1 MTKKKIVIVGS
12 DGQLSYDLIK
22 IFSQD
27 NTLVKLKHSDL
38 DVTDFEGCIKVFKKE
53 KPQVVINTAA
63 FHRTGDCELNPKKSF
78 LVNAIGAYNC
88 AKASKEV
95 GAVTIFIST
104 DYVFDGTKK
113 YFNENDLPNPLNVYG
128 ASKLAGE
135 ALSKIGNPSCYI
147 VRTSWLYGK
156 RESGKG
162 HNFVY
167 LMLNKAKSEKE
178 IRVVGDQFGCPT
190 YTQDLAYKIEEI
202 INKKLPFGVYHIVNS
217 GYCSWYDF
225 AKKIFEFKN
234 IKTKLIT
241 CTSDE
246 YPSFF
251 KRPVYSILSTK
262 KIEKIKLGRL
272 RSWDEALRS
281 FLKELKR

>member
-1 MTKKKIVIVGS
+1 MLKRKIAIVGS

-22 IFSQD
+22 IFSED
-27 NTLVKLKHSDL
+27 NLLVKLKHNDL
-38 DVTDFEGCIKVFKKE
+38 DVTDIEACRRVFKKE

-95 GAVTIFIST
+95 GAVIIFIST

-128 ASKLAGE
+128 TSKLAGE
-135 ALSKIGNPSCYI
+135 ALTKIGNPQHYI

-156 RESGKG
+156 KKSGKG

-167 LMLNKAKSEKE
+167 LMLEKAQKE
-178 IRVVGDQFGCPT
+178 EAVRVVNDQFGCPT
-190 YTQDLAYKIEEI
+190 YTSDLSFKIKQLVD
-202 INKKLPFGVYHIVNS
+202 KKAPFGIYNIVNS
-217 GYCSWYDF
+217 GYCSWYKF
-225 AKKIFEFKN
+225 AKEILRLSNKKVNLVGYSSKEN
-234 IKTKLIT
+234 
-241 CTSDE
+241 
-246 YPSFF
+246 PSPFA
-251 KRPVYSILSTK
+251 RPKYSILSTK
-262 KIEKIKLGRL
+262 KIEKSKLGKL
-272 RSWDEALRS
+272 RPWDKALKS